1 MASPFDALATLADS
15 AADACFAESL
25 RIDAFRPA
33 TRGGTPD
40 SNLPPVADTTRPAF
54 ETRGMIF
61 RAATTER
68 SDGRGKSGDAVLHQT
83 SPRPRC
89 DCPAPP
95 WPLRRRDRV
104 TVIETGEVFTVEEV
118 HARDFGRVL
127 IELTR
132 TVPAAS

>member
-1 MASPFDALATLADS
+1 MASPFDALAALADAS
-15 AADACFAESL
+15 VDASFAESL

-33 TRGGTPD
+33 MRGSTPD
-40 SNLPPVADTTRPAF
+40 PNLPPVADDTRPAF
-54 ETRGMIF
+54 ETRGVFF

-83 SPRPRC
+83 SPRPRV

-95 WPLRRRDRV
+95 WQLRRLDRV
-104 TVIETGEVFTVEEV
+104 TVIDTGEVFTVEEFKM
-118 HARDFGRVL
+118 RDFGRVL

-132 TVPAAS
+132 TEPAAD